1 VQTWRTSVEGAI
13 SSLSVRVRAM
23 ESDMGL
29 MTRSAVI
36 SFPMQAV
43 LASWFLYSI
52 LGWSVLVGLAGW

>member
-1 VQTWRTSVEGAI
+1 
-13 SSLSVRVRAM
+13 M